1 MNVSFTSNDGNIVET
16 EMTEIEN
23 ETPIYEVF
31 EQPSTIPILPVHK
44 TNHDNELNEL
54 NKLSNVNLE
63 LAEELIRMAE
73 KRENT
78 FEKTFKER
86 VLLKFESDL
95 KNRFYKQ
102 SAAKFL
108 HETFGAEMLHDD
120 NFLSWLVK
128 RLDYKTYRLRNI
140 LSSY

>member
-1 MNVSFTSNDGNIVET
+1 
-16 EMTEIEN
+16 MTEIEN

-54 NKLSNVNLE
+54 NKLFNVNLE

-95 KNRFYKQ
+95 KNRFYKVPLNFCM
-102 SAAKFL
+102 KHLVLKCFMTIIFL
-108 HETFGAEMLHDD
+108 VG
-120 NFLSWLVK
+120 
-128 RLDYKTYRLRNI
+128 
-140 LSSY
+140 

>member
-1 MNVSFTSNDGNIVET
+1 
-16 EMTEIEN
+16 MTEIEN

-31 EQPSTIPILPVHK
+31 EQPSTIPISPGHK

-120 NFLSWLVK
+120 NFLSW
-128 RLDYKTYRLRNI
+128 
-140 LSSY
+140 